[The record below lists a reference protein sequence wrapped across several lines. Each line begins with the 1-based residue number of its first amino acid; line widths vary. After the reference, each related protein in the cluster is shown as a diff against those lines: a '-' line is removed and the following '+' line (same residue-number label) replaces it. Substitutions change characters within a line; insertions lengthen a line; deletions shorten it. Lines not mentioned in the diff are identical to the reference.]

1 VSSRTLIFV
10 PTYNELE
17 NVRELFGQLVAL
29 GRDYSLLFLDDNS
42 PDGTGKLLD
51 ELARTN
57 GDLHVIHRP
66 GKLGIG
72 SAHRDGI
79 FWAYDH
85 GYARLVTMDCDFTH
99 SPSDVPRLVAHAK
112 GYNVVVGSRYLDEHS
127 LPGWNAFRRTLTGFG
142 HVLTSRVLR
151 IPHDATGAFRVY
163 DLTSIPRGLFTRV
176 RSHGYAFFFESLFLI
191 VRNGFSVGEIPI
203 VLPARTYGHSKMSAR
218 EAARSALRIARLYVT
233 ARLHPDRVRLAKP
246 FTAIDSDLIDPQ
258 GWNEYWETKARASN
272 RLYDLVATAYRGQ
285 VIRRG
290 LNRTIRRH
298 FPPGARL
305 LHTGCGSGEVDA
317 DIQEEM
323 EITAVDISAAAL
335 TLYGRNNP
343 GARSLRHA
351 SVFDLPFPDGS
362 FDGAYNLGLVEHFT
376 EAEIRRILSEVN
388 RVLKVG
394 GKAVIFWPHAWASSV
409 LVLSAAHWLLNHV
422 LRKDVRLHPTEISLL
437 RSRRAIEPVLRQAGF
452 NLVEYYFGVR
462 DLFVQAVLVLEKRPV
477 GA

>member
-1 VSSRTLIFV
+1 MSSRTLIFV

-17 NVRELFGQLVAL
+17 NVRELFEQLVAL

-42 PDGTGKLLD
+42 PDGTGELLD

-57 GDLHVIHRP
+57 GNLHVIHRA

-79 FWAYDH
+79 LWAYDH

-112 GYNVVVGSRYLDEHS
+112 GHDVVVGSRYMDEHS
-127 LPGWNAFRRTLTGFG
+127 LPGWNALRRTLTGFG
-142 HVLTSRVLR
+142 HVLTSRVLG
-151 IPHDATGAFRVY
+151 IPYDATGAFRVY
-163 DLTSIPRGLFTRV
+163 DLTAIPRVLFTRV
-176 RSHGYAFFFESLFLI
+176 SSHGYAFFFESLFLI

-218 EAARSALRIARLYVT
+218 EAARSALRIVRLYVT
-233 ARLHPDRVRLAKP
+233 ARLYPDRVRLAQP
-246 FTAIDSDLIDPQ
+246 FTAIASDLIDPQ
-258 GWNEYWETKARASN
+258 GWNEYWETKTRAAN

-290 LNRTIRRH
+290 LNRVIRRH
-298 FPPGARL
+298 FRAGARL
-305 LHTGCGSGEVDA
+305 LHTGCGSGEVDV

-323 EITAVDISAAAL
+323 EITAVDISVAAL
-335 TLYGRNNP
+335 TLYARNNP
-343 GARSLRHA
+343 GARRLRHA
-351 SVFDLPFPDGS
+351 SVFDLPFADGS
-362 FDGAYNLGLVEHFT
+362 FDGAYSLGLVEHFT
-376 EAEIRRILSEVN
+376 EAEIRKILSEVN

-394 GKAVIFWPHAWASSV
+394 GKAVVFWPHAWASSV
-409 LVLSAAHWLLNHV
+409 LVLNAAHWLLNRV
-422 LRKDVRLHPTEISLL
+422 MRKDVRLHPAEISLL
-437 RSRRAIEPVLRQAGF
+437 RSRRAVEPVLRQAGF